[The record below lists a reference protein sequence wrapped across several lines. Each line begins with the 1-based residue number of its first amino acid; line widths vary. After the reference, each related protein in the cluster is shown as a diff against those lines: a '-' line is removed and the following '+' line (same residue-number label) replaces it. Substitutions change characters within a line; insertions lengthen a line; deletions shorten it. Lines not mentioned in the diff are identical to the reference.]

1 MFIHYNFK
9 LFLRLVLLK
18 IYIHSSFSWILKHQ
32 SNLNCPSHFFSTN
45 IFYLSFFFFLND
57 NEWELWMTTRCY
69 SSNSLFFFC
78 VLVYSS
84 LHFLSFCVLWM
95 FYISLMFCVLLIGSY
110 LLSGGWMGAMGYWG
124 WIFGLGKWTGRGS
137 KGIKSNWTRHY
148 KR

>member
-45 IFYLSFFFFLND
+45 IFYLSFFFFLHD

-69 SSNSLFFFC
+69 SSNSLFFLCFSLFITSFFV
-78 VLVYSS
+78 VLCIVN
-84 LHFLSFCVLWM
+84 VLY
-95 FYISLMFCVLLIGSY
+95 FFNVLCNVDW
-110 LLSGGWMGAMGYWG
+110 LLFVEWGVDGGHGVLGLDI
-124 WIFGLGKWTGRGS
+124 WIEEVDRQ
-137 KGIKSNWTRHY
+137 RQ
-148 KR
+148 

>member
-45 IFYLSFFFFLND
+45 IFYLSFFFFCMIM
-57 NEWELWMTTRCY
+57 NENYGWQQGVTLLTP
-69 SSNSLFFFC
+69 FFFC

-95 FYISLMFCVLLIGSY
+95 FYISLMFCVMLIGSY
-110 LLSGGWMGAMGYWG
+110 LLSGGWMRAMGYWG

-137 KGIKSNWTRHY
+137 KGIKNNWTRHY